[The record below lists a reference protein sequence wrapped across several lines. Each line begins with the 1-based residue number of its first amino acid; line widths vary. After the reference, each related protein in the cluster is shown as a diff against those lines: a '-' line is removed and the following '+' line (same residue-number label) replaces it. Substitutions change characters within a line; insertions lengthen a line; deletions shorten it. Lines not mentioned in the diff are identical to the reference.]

1 VAETNPTNGAFVRR
15 VPANDVLSVIGQ
27 PNVAQA
33 LQQKHAMEAISPRC
47 VIWDVFFSLF
57 IIIDFTKCKF
67 HSSRLTIDSNLSIT
81 SQFFQLR
88 DYLDNPPQGIDP
100 RLWRQAQLDNPDPKK
115 LLPVPM
121 IGFRALQTRIK
132 CQEMQA
138 KNQQGLLDA
147 IATDISKLQKNQ
159 QVTFQNRD

>member
-1 VAETNPTNGAFVRR
+1 
-15 VPANDVLSVIGQ
+15 
-27 PNVAQA
+27 
-33 LQQKHAMEAISPRC
+33 M
-47 VIWDVFFSLF
+47 IWDVFFSLF